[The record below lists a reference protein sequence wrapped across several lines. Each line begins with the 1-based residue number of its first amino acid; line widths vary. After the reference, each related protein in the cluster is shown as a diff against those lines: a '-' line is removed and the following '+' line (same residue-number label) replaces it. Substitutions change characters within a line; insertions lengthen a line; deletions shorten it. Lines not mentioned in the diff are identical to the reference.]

1 MKDKNYNY
9 FNKCRKKFEKIQIL
23 FMIKTSQPT
32 ENRGNVLTIIIA
44 ALKKKKK
51 KRKIPLKVLLLI
63 DSVPGHP
70 RAWMEMYKEIHVVFM
85 LANTASIL
93 QPME

>member
-1 MKDKNYNY
+1 MQ
-9 FNKCRKKFEKIQIL
+9 KKIKKIQIL
-23 FMIKTSQPT
+23 FMIKNSQPT
-32 ENRGNVLTIIIA
+32 GNRGNVLNIITA
-44 ALKKKKK
+44 VLKKK

-93 QPME
+93 QPRD

>member
-1 MKDKNYNY
+1 MTRHL
-9 FNKCRKKFEKIQIL
+9 FITWFAETFEPTAQKEIL
-23 FMIKTSQPT
+23 F
-32 ENRGNVLTIIIA
+32 
-44 ALKKKKK
+44 
-51 KRKIPLKVLLLI
+51 KILLLI

>member
-9 FNKCRKKFEKIQIL
+9 LNKCRKKIEKIQIL
-23 FMIKTSQPT
+23 FMIKNSQPT
-32 ENRGNVLTIIIA
+32 GNRGNVLNIITA
-44 ALKKKKK
+44 VLKKKKK
-51 KRKIPLKVLLLI
+51 KIPLKVLLLT
-63 DSVPGHP
+63 DSVPGHS
-70 RAWMEMYKEIHVVFM
+70 RAWKEMYKEIHVVFM